1 MAACGFL
8 IPMLLGGG
16 AAFVVAPLYTPP
28 GGEVSGNT
36 GFVLFMAVAM
46 AVTAVPVLASIIR
59 ERGAASTVAG
69 VVSMTS
75 AGVID
80 AVGWLVLAAAVIAGG
95 TSGQEHLSL
104 PATVALFVVYMAA
117 MLFVVRP
124 ALHRW
129 LARPDAVPG
138 GDLPVVAA
146 LAMASAWATSALGL
160 HVIFGAFVAG
170 LIMPRGADGAP
181 DVNLV
186 RPLQDSGTILLPVF
200 FMVSGLSVDI
210 GALTGRDLALLAI
223 FTAVAVVGKVGGGYL
238 GARLGGLPSR
248 DAAVIGVML
257 NTRGLTELIALN
269 IGLQS
274 GIIDQSLYTVLVIVA
289 LITTVATGPF
299 LTLLRFPTPTP
310 ATAALTTSTPAPTA
324 VPVPPRSTPD
334 PAVGP
339 GPIAPQ
345 GPRTQRRRQR
355 FADHRE
361 AVEGQLKDQADMADR
376 GATPIERRVG
386 RRVRPGPR
394 TRAGPFTC
402 GARACKRSAPRGPR
416 ARRASSARQSGCVG
430 WRPVHPARTA
440 PPTPGSESAVQ
451 RRSRRTNAPPT
462 GTRPD
467 DGADVE
473 PSRAAGPGWP
483 QGRSTAG
490 TWC

>member
-1 MAACGFL
+1 MSTDELVTHVVAGTAVIVALSHLLRAAARKIRQPAVIGQVLAGLALGPSLLGRLPGGFMDSLFPKQVLPYLSVVAQIALVPFLFAVACELDLRVLRERRRAVPAVAACGFL

-345 GPRTQRRRQR
+345 GPSD
-355 FADHRE
+355 AK
-361 AVEGQLKDQADMADR
+361 A
-376 GATPIERRVG
+376 
-386 RRVRPGPR
+386 
-394 TRAGPFTC
+394 
-402 GARACKRSAPRGPR
+402 
-416 ARRASSARQSGCVG
+416 
-430 WRPVHPARTA
+430 
-440 PPTPGSESAVQ
+440 
-451 RRSRRTNAPPT
+451 
-462 GTRPD
+462 
-467 DGADVE
+467 
-473 PSRAAGPGWP
+473 
-483 QGRSTAG
+483 
-490 TWC
+490 